1 MIPFV
6 ILALTNCW
14 VVFWNKKSFGISL
27 PATLTG
33 TVLLTYFSQLLFH
46 TFNIGIYV
54 CLAAAV
60 SAVIL
65 LILRRKDRDFISRC
79 FSEGFFV
86 FLAICLFFLVM
97 DYGRWL
103 SEWDEYS
110 HWGKMVKEMFRLDR
124 FYSEPQSNLL
134 VHKDYPPFAVI
145 FEMLWCRFSGGY
157 SAGGATMALHILGFS
172 MVLPLA
178 LEQLNGETKT
188 DRLQKFISKLAI
200 VAAFLLFIFNFNHV
214 KLDMNFDYLF
224 RSSYMPV

>member
-1 MIPFV
+1 METLDFLGGIMIPFV

-79 FSEGFFV
+79 FRKAFCISGYLSIFPGDGLWT
-86 FLAICLFFLVM
+86 LAFGV
-97 DYGRWL
+97 G
-103 SEWDEYS
+103 
-110 HWGKMVKEMFRLDR
+110 
-124 FYSEPQSNLL
+124 
-134 VHKDYPPFAVI
+134 
-145 FEMLWCRFSGGY
+145 
-157 SAGGATMALHILGFS
+157 
-172 MVLPLA
+172 
-178 LEQLNGETKT
+178 
-188 DRLQKFISKLAI
+188 
-200 VAAFLLFIFNFNHV
+200 
-214 KLDMNFDYLF
+214 
-224 RSSYMPV
+224 

>member
-65 LILRRKDRDFISRC
+65 LILRRKDRVLFH
-79 FSEGFFV
+79 GV
-86 FLAICLFFLVM
+86 F
-97 DYGRWL
+97 R
-103 SEWDEYS
+103 
-110 HWGKMVKEMFRLDR
+110 K
-124 FYSEPQSNLL
+124 
-134 VHKDYPPFAVI
+134 
-145 FEMLWCRFSGGY
+145 
-157 SAGGATMALHILGFS
+157 
-172 MVLPLA
+172 
-178 LEQLNGETKT
+178 
-188 DRLQKFISKLAI
+188 
-200 VAAFLLFIFNFNHV
+200 AFLYFWLFVYF
-214 KLDMNFDYLF
+214 
-224 RSSYMPV
+224 SW

>member
-33 TVLLTYFSQLLFH
+33 TVLLAYFSQLLFH

-54 CLAAAV
+54 CIAVAV

-65 LILRRKDRDFISRC
+65 LILKRKDRDFISRC

-178 LEQLNGETKT
+178 LEQ
-188 DRLQKFISKLAI
+188 
-200 VAAFLLFIFNFNHV
+200 
-214 KLDMNFDYLF
+214 
-224 RSSYMPV
+224 